1 MYTCVCSLQFDQ
13 FMKVIREM
21 LHKVEVEQQAHL
33 DQLSKME
40 EQTKYVIYTCTMYMC
55 LATYYYSEVLY

>member
-1 MYTCVCSLQFDQ
+1 
-13 FMKVIREM
+13 MKVIREM

-40 EQTKYVIYTCTMYMC
+40 EQTKYVIHVHVHVTCASTCTCVELVHVRVRSYMYIQDRP
-55 LATYYYSEVLY
+55 